1 MIGNLNKRANILAP
15 SLTPDGGGGASQ
27 SWQVAATV
35 WCSVEPATGEDAFAS
50 DAVQSRVQ
58 YKIVARRYALIEAG
72 MRAAVSNRLFA
83 IHAVLDEG
91 DPAQTMTLLCEEL
104 P

>member
-1 MIGNLNKRANILAP
+1 MIGSLNQRANILAP
-15 SLTPDGGGGASQ
+15 ALAPDGAGGASQ

-35 WCSVEPATGEDAFAS
+35 WCSLEPATGEDVFAS
-50 DAVQSRVQ
+50 DAVQSRAQ
-58 YKIVARRYALIEAG
+58 YRIVLRRYTLVEAG
-72 MRAAVSNRLFA
+72 MRVAVCNRLFR

-91 DPAQTMTLLCEEL
+91 DPAQIMTLLCEEL